1 MLDVARRVMGPSRAM
16 GATEAM
22 LLARLVDAKLG
33 TATSDVKDSDP
44 AAAAVASRAA
54 AVAAEGERLRSKLG
68 AAEPVIV
75 ACSGNKVVAL
85 S

>member
-1 MLDVARRVMGPSRAM
+1 M

-44 AAAAVASRAA
+44 AA

>member
-1 MLDVARRVMGPSRAM
+1 M